1 MKKTSRKVPTVSPK
15 IKKAFELARQ
25 TRLNAHAPYSGFQ
38 VGAAL
43 VTKSGKLVTGCNV
56 ENASYGGTVCAER
69 IAIFK
74 AVSEKETTFSDIVV
88 VTDATEPA
96 FPCAF
101 CLQIM
106 AEFFDPSTQIYLADT
121 DRIRSV
127 HKFSELLP
135 NPFGPVQLKTAKA
148 SAKIKPS
155 KKA

>member
-74 AVSEKETTFSDIVV
+74 AVSEKETKAGSSRLSRAPGVWSLFSVSL
-88 VTDATEPA
+88 A
-96 FPCAF
+96 F
-101 CLQIM
+101 
-106 AEFFDPSTQIYLADT
+106 
-121 DRIRSV
+121 R
-127 HKFSELLP
+127 
-135 NPFGPVQLKTAKA
+135 
-148 SAKIKPS
+148 
-155 KKA
+155 